1 MGHERMEVQARKF
14 YSQRNMYLCGF
25 TLFLSFI
32 LDRTYA
38 LTLENLQLHTT
49 VKQLRSDNAKLTE
62 GGVDELKEQLA
73 AAKRDT
79 EVMKKQAEGLAT
91 EFNALAD
98 RYAEASGGEGVA
110 KKEL

>member
-1 MGHERMEVQARKF
+1 M
-14 YSQRNMYLCGF
+14 
-25 TLFLSFI
+25 SFI

-49 VKQLRSDNAKLTE
+49 VKQLRSDNAKLAE
-62 GGVDELKEQLA
+62 GGADELKEQLA

-79 EVMKKQAEGLAT
+79 EVMKKQAEGLT
-91 EFNALAD
+91 REFDDLAD
-98 RYAEASGGEGVA
+98 RYAEVSGGERVA

>member
-1 MGHERMEVQARKF
+1 M
-14 YSQRNMYLCGF
+14 
-25 TLFLSFI
+25 SFI

-62 GGVDELKEQLA
+62 GGADELKEQLA

-79 EVMKKQAEGLAT
+79 EVMKKQADGLAR

-98 RYAEASGGEGVA
+98 RYSEATGGEVA